1 MTISRQR
8 LFLCSNSELLK
19 SAYQQILV
27 EAKSRK
33 PQIKTTIK
41 RLKKVKPKTLDH
53 QFHQLHEEAFQEID
67 CLQCANCCCTTS
79 PIFTM
84 SDIERLAKHLKLK
97 PQQFIDA
104 YLKVDDEGDHVLQ
117 SSPCTFLGVDNYC
130 SVYEHRPK
138 ACREYPH
145 TNRKRMH
152 QILKLTEK
160 NAQVCPAVYRIVGKF
175 ENII

>member
-1 MTISRQR
+1 M
-8 LFLCSNSELLK
+8 K
-19 SAYQQILV
+19 PAYQQILI
-27 EAKSRK
+27 EARSRK
-33 PQIKTTIK
+33 PQIKATIK
-41 RLKKVKPKTLDH
+41 RLRKVKPKTLDH
-53 QFHQLHEEAFQEID
+53 QFHQLHEEAFEEVD
-67 CLQCANCCCTTS
+67 CLQCANCCSTTS

-97 PQQFIDA
+97 PQQFIDEF
-104 YLKVDDEGDHVLQ
+104 LKVDDEGDHVLQ
-117 SSPCTFLGVDNYC
+117 SSPCAFLGVDNYC

-160 NAQVCPAVYRIVGKF
+160 NAQVCPAVYRIVGKL